1 MGRDILM
8 PVAEEQKPRIFQGGR
23 DILISMGVLLL
34 LMFVAVGFTGMCTFN
49 PGAPESGPVKEVDAK
64 TFTEMEARGMDFP
77 VRYPEMG
84 EGWMTNSA
92 RRAMVSGQPA
102 PVVGWVTPNE
112 GYVAMTQT
120 GVDLDSAVRSI
131 DDDPREYESSTTIAG
146 HEVEL
151 YTSEHD
157 DVRDL
162 RVVDMGD
169 SVLLFTGAGSD
180 EEFHELIETAINTEP
195 IDTAN

>member
-1 MGRDILM
+1 MAAD
-8 PVAEEQKPRIFQGGR
+8 QKPRIFQGGR
-23 DILISMGVLLL
+23 DMMISMGILLL
-34 LMFVAVGFTGMCTFN
+34 LMFVAVGFTGLCSFN
-49 PGAPESGPVKEVDAK
+49 PGAPENGPVKEVDAK
-64 TFTEMEARGMDFP
+64 TFIHMEAQGMNFP

-92 RRAMVSGQPA
+92 RRSMVGNEPA

-112 GYVAMTQT
+112 GYIAMTQT
-120 GVDLDSAVRSI
+120 GQELDAAVRGI
-131 DDDPREYESSTTIAG
+131 DSDPRELESTTEIAG

-151 YTSEHD
+151 YTSEYD

-162 RVVDMGD
+162 RAVDMGD

-180 EEFHELIETAINTEP
+180 EEFRQLIETTINAEP
-195 IDTAN
+195 IDTAHP

>member
-1 MGRDILM
+1 M

-64 TFTEMEARGMDFP
+64 TFTEMEARGMNFP

-92 RRAMVSGQPA
+92 RRAMVSGEPA

-112 GYVAMTQT
+112 AMW
-120 GVDLDSAVRSI
+120 
-131 DDDPREYESSTTIAG
+131 P
-146 HEVEL
+146 
-151 YTSEHD
+151 
-157 DVRDL
+157 
-162 RVVDMGD
+162 
-169 SVLLFTGAGSD
+169 
-180 EEFHELIETAINTEP
+180 
-195 IDTAN
+195 

>member
-1 MGRDILM
+1 M

-64 TFTEMEARGMDFP
+64 TFTEMEARGMNFP

-92 RRAMVSGQPA
+92 RRAMVSGEPA

-120 GVDLDSAVRSI
+120 GVDLDSAVRGVDS
-131 DDDPREYESSTTIAG
+131 DPREYESSTTIAG
-146 HEVEL
+146 HEVQL

-180 EEFHELIETAINTEP
+180 EEFHELIDTAVNTEP
-195 IDTAN
+195 IDTTT